1 MFLAEGFFETYELPV
16 SVEEMAVVNERF
28 YLKPLFTLFRG
39 DGRFYVLAL
48 SQKNVRFFEGSRY
61 QLREIELP
69 EDVPHRLE
77 EVVGYQ
83 LDEQSLQFHSGTQAS
98 RANARGG
105 SAPRAPRSPIY
116 HGQGGGEQ
124 VQKDEVAKFFSRLDK
139 ALHDHLPSKN
149 VPLVLAGVEWLQPI
163 YRQTSEHQNLL
174 DEGIHGNPDGWSADE
189 LHSRA
194 WEIVRPQ
201 IIADRERA
209 AERFG
214 DLIGT
219 GRASNRVED
228 VVAAAFEFRFMAG
241 SMGSVVGE
249 RFVRGIAHAIGL
261 PQLTFLNW
269 FWLPLFPM
277 FVIFFISALAETN
290 RPPFDLPEAE
300 SELVA
305 GYMVEYSSTPYLLLM
320 LGEYVAITL
329 MCAFATILFL
339 GGWLPPIDIPPFNW
353 LPGLF
358 WFSAKLVFIFFLFA
372 MVKAFVPR
380 YRYDQLMRLGWKV
393 FLPISLGWVALT
405 AGVLVA
411 FDLAP

>member
-1 MFLAEGFFETYELPV
+1 MALLSRDDLDTLLTESYGTAVSIYLPTVRAGQETQQNPIRFKNLLREVEKRLSEREMEAGDVESFLAPLAGLHGDLEFWQHQQEGLAVFLADGFFETYELPV
-16 SVEEMAVVNERF
+16 SVEEMAVVNARF

-83 LDEQSLQFHSGTQAS
+83 LEEQNLQFHSGTQA
-98 RANARGG
+98 RG
-105 SAPRAPRSPIY
+105 SASRAPRSPIY

-139 ALHDHLPSKN
+139 ALHDHLPNKN
-149 VPLVLAGVEWLQPI
+149 VPLVLAGVEWLLPI
-163 YRQTSEHQNLL
+163 YRQASEHQNLL
-174 DEGIHGNPDGWSADE
+174 DHGIHGNPDGWSAGE
-189 LHSRA
+189 LHGRA

-228 VVAAAFEFRFMAG
+228 VVAAAFDGRVDTLFVAQGEHRWGEFDPASREVKVFERQENGAEDLLDFAAVRTFMTG
-241 SMGSVVGE
+241 GTVYSLERDRLPGESGSV
-249 RFVRGIAHAIGL
+249 AAI
-261 PQLTFLNW
+261 F
-269 FWLPLFPM
+269 
-277 FVIFFISALAETN
+277 
-290 RPPFDLPEAE
+290 
-300 SELVA
+300 
-305 GYMVEYSSTPYLLLM
+305 
-320 LGEYVAITL
+320 
-329 MCAFATILFL
+329 
-339 GGWLPPIDIPPFNW
+339 
-353 LPGLF
+353 
-358 WFSAKLVFIFFLFA
+358 
-372 MVKAFVPR
+372 R
-380 YRYDQLMRLGWKV
+380 Y
-393 FLPISLGWVALT
+393 
-405 AGVLVA
+405 
-411 FDLAP
+411 

>member
-1 MFLAEGFFETYELPV
+1 MALLSRDDLETLLTESHGTAVSLYLPTVRAGQETQQNPIRFKNLLREVERKLADRGMEAGDVESFLAPLAGLQGDLEFWQHQQEGLAVFLAEGFFETYELPV

-228 VVAAAFEFRFMAG
+228 VVAAAFDGRVDTLFVAEGEHRWGEFDPASREVKVFERQENGADDLLDFAAVRTFMTG
-241 SMGSVVGE
+241 GTVYSLERDRLPGESGSV
-249 RFVRGIAHAIGL
+249 AAI
-261 PQLTFLNW
+261 F
-269 FWLPLFPM
+269 
-277 FVIFFISALAETN
+277 
-290 RPPFDLPEAE
+290 
-300 SELVA
+300 
-305 GYMVEYSSTPYLLLM
+305 
-320 LGEYVAITL
+320 
-329 MCAFATILFL
+329 
-339 GGWLPPIDIPPFNW
+339 
-353 LPGLF
+353 
-358 WFSAKLVFIFFLFA
+358 
-372 MVKAFVPR
+372 R
-380 YRYDQLMRLGWKV
+380 Y
-393 FLPISLGWVALT
+393 
-405 AGVLVA
+405 
-411 FDLAP
+411 